1 MTEKSLAALAC
12 HPEKSRGRRYATET
26 SHTRSDFQRDRDRI
40 LHAGAFRKLQYKTQ
54 VFVIHEGDYYRTR
67 LTHSLEVAQIARSI
81 ARALAL
87 DEDLA
92 EACALAHDLGH
103 PPFSHAG
110 EDALHA
116 AMEPFGGF
124 DHNEQTFRIVTEL
137 EQLYADFDGLNLTW
151 ETLEGIV
158 KHNGP
163 LGGAGQRPLRPSIAE
178 FDSRWS
184 LDLSGFPSAEA
195 QVAALADDIAYNSHD
210 VDDGLRAGLFS
221 VADLEAVS
229 GVGDIFASLRKQH
242 PDLAP
247 RRLRYEGVRQM
258 ITLLVD
264 DLIAETRRRA
274 AEAQLDSAE
283 AVRALG
289 RPLVGFSEQLQAQEK
304 LLRAFLF
311 ERMYRHFRVNRTR
324 RKARQV
330 VRDLFEC
337 YLAEPECLPD
347 EWRDWAENAEDKVAA
362 ARLVADY
369 IAGMTDSYALKEHR
383 KLFDPYTIVDT

>member
-12 HPEKSRGRRYATET
+12 RPEQSRGRRYPAET
-26 SHTRSDFQRDRDRI
+26 SQTRSDFQRDRDRI

-81 ARALAL
+81 ARALEL
-87 DEDLA
+87 NEDLA

-116 AMEPFGGF
+116 AMEPYGGF

-137 EQLYADFDGLNLTW
+137 ERLYAAYDGLNLTW

-163 LGGAGQRPLRPSIAE
+163 LGGARQRPVRASIAA
-178 FDSRWS
+178 FDAEWS
-184 LDLSGFPSAEA
+184 LELGGFPSAEA

-221 VADLEAVS
+221 VSDLECVP
-229 GVGDIFASLRKQH
+229 GVGDIFAQLRGQF

-247 RRLRYEGVRQM
+247 RRLRYEGVRRM

-274 AEAQLDSAE
+274 IEAGLDSPD
-283 AVRALG
+283 AVRTIG
-289 RPLVGFSEQLQAQEK
+289 RPVVGFSEPLREQEK

-347 EWRDWAENAEDKVAA
+347 EWRDRAENSVDKIAA
-362 ARLVADY
+362 ARLVGDY
-369 IAGMTDSYALKEHR
+369 IAGMTDSYALKEHK
-383 KLFDPYTIVDT
+383 KLFDLYSIVDT